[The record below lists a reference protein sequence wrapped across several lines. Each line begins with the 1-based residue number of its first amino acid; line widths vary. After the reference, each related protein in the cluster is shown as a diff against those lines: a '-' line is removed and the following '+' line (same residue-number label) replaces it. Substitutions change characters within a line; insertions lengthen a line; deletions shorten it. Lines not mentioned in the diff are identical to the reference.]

1 VKTLV
6 TGAGG
11 FLGQYVLD
19 QLLARGDQVTAV
31 CRRPVPEF
39 ETRGVLLAQA
49 DLRDLEAVKS
59 ACRDIECVFHVA
71 GISGIGIK
79 SRIFYEN
86 NTLTTQNVLQACLE
100 NRVGKLVFTS
110 SPSVVFDGRDQ
121 CGLDES
127 TPYPTHWLG
136 HYQRSKAIAEQAVL
150 AANGK
155 NGLLTCSLRPHLIWG
170 PRDKALY
177 PRLIDRARR
186 KRLIQIGDG
195 SNMIDTAYV
204 ENAAAAHL
212 QAADALA
219 PGSAVSG
226 NAYFISDGEPV
237 NCWRWMNLLL
247 ALSGIAP
254 VKKSISLETAWRIGV
269 CFEFFY
275 TIFRIG
281 SEPPMTRFLAAQFAR
296 SHYYDISR
304 AKRDFGYHPI
314 VSHDEALRRMKAWI
328 ENPSA

>member
-11 FLGQYVLD
+11 FLGQYVID
-19 QLLARGDQVTAV
+19 QLLARGDQVVAT
-31 CRRPVPEF
+31 CRQPSSEL
-39 ETRGVLLAQA
+39 ESRGVRVVRA

-59 ACRDIECVFHVA
+59 ACRGIECVFHVA
-71 GISGIGIK
+71 GISGIGVK
-79 SRIFYEN
+79 STIFYEN
-86 NTLTTQNVLQACLE
+86 NTLATQNVLQACLE

-127 TPYPTHWLG
+127 TPYPIHWLG

-150 AANGK
+150 AASGK

-177 PRLIDRARR
+177 PRLLDRARR

-195 SNMIDTAYV
+195 TNLIDTAYV
-204 ENAAAAHL
+204 ENVAAAHL

-226 NAYFISDGEPV
+226 KAYFISDDEPV
-237 NCWRWMNLLL
+237 NCWRWMNKLL
-247 ALSGIAP
+247 ALSGIAS
-254 VKKSISLETAWRIGV
+254 VEKSISLETAWRIGA

-275 TIFRIG
+275 TIFRIS

-296 SHYYDISR
+296 SHYYDIGR
-304 AKRDFGYHPI
+304 AKRDFGYYPI
-314 VSHDEALRRMKAWI
+314 VPHDEAMRRMKVWI
-328 ENPSA
+328 EKSL